1 MEHVDNLS
9 VAGIGRPTTT
19 LASSESP
26 DNAEES
32 SGCELAATAPFAEK
46 ADGRELRLFRTLA
59 AVA

>member
-1 MEHVDNLS
+1 MEHVDSLS

-32 SGCELAATAPFAEK
+32 SGCELAAAAHLPRKQTDENLGCF
-46 ADGRELRLFRTLA
+46 ELWRP
-59 AVA
+59 